1 MNQMVMELDTREAL
15 LARIREV
22 TCGMVDFGPDFDPDV
37 RIADPRHGDYQAN
50 GVLPWAKQKRKN
62 PRALAELLVH
72 AINTRFE
79 GKRVPWKRMEIAGP
93 GFINFELDT
102 KWLLDWLIHFG
113 CSDHL
118 EEAANKILKGQK
130 IVVDFSSPNTAKQMH
145 VGHIRSTVIGD
156 AICRIL
162 SFCGADVI
170 RDNHIG
176 DWGTQFGIL
185 IMILKK
191 NGVDLDSVEGDPIA
205 VLEDFYRKGSA
216 LTQEDPSALERAR
229 AELVRLQNGDPENMA
244 IWKAIVEI
252 SYREFSKIYER
263 LDVGFNHVLGE
274 SFYRDKVDRVCSE
287 LSEDGIATES
297 QGALVVFHP
306 EHPRFATQPFIIR
319 KSDGASNYATTDLA
333 TALYRHEHFG
343 ADVVI
348 NVTDARQ
355 RDHFEQ
361 LELTVR
367 KWFEKRG
374 RTLPVMKHVT
384 FGTILGPD
392 GKAIK
397 TRSGENVKLKDLLDE
412 ACERARAITVQKNP
426 ALSGSELE
434 HISTSIGISSVR
446 YADLSQNRSS
456 DYQFDWDKM
465 LSFEG
470 NTAPYLLY
478 VSARIHG
485 ILRKCGSP
493 GEAIISNESVSEMFL
508 QTETEVALAK
518 RLMQIVV
525 VLKQTL
531 EDLRPHFLGGYLYE
545 LCADFNAF
553 YHNDVVLHED
563 RNVRRTRML
572 LCAATL
578 SILKRGLG
586 LLGIP
591 VLERM

>member
-1 MNQMVMELDTREAL
+1 MELDTREAL
-15 LARIREV
+15 ITRIREV
-22 TCGMVDFGPDFDPDV
+22 ANGMEAFGPDFDPDV

-50 GVLPWAKQKRKN
+50 GVLAWAKQKRQN
-62 PRALAELLVH
+62 PRLMAQQLVEGIQRH
-72 AINTRFE
+72 FD
-79 GKRVPWKRMEIAGP
+79 GKRVPWGKLEIAGP
-93 GFINFELDT
+93 GFINFEMDSR
-102 KWLLDWLIHFG
+102 WLLDWLLYFG

-118 EEAANKILKGQK
+118 ETAAKSIVGGRK

-162 SFCGADVI
+162 EFCGASVI

-185 IMILKK
+185 IMILKRIQ
-191 NGVDLDSVEGDPIA
+191 VDLDSIAGDPIA
-205 VLEDFYRKGSA
+205 VLEDLYRKGSA
-216 LTQEDPSALERAR
+216 LTQVDPSALDEAR
-229 AELVRLQNGDPENMA
+229 AELVKLQGGDSENLK
-244 IWKAIVEI
+244 IWRAIVDI
-252 SYREFSKIYER
+252 SYGEFIKIYDR
-263 LDVGFNHVLGE
+263 LDVRFDHVLGE
-274 SFYRDKVDRVCSE
+274 SFYRDQVERVCSE
-287 LSEDGIATES
+287 LEEDGIASES

-333 TALYRHEHFG
+333 TALYRHEHFA
-343 ADVVI
+343 ADEVI

-355 RDHFEQ
+355 KDHFEQ

-374 RTLPVMKHVT
+374 RKLPVMKHVT

-397 TRSGENVKLKDLLDE
+397 TRSGENVKLRELLDE
-412 ACERARAITVQKNP
+412 ACERARAITAQKNP
-426 ALSGSELE
+426 ELSGAELDA
-434 HISTSIGISSVR
+434 ISTSIGIASVR

-485 ILRKCGSP
+485 ILRKSGGVWTEP
-493 GEAIISNESVSEMFL
+493 GRAANRREMSL
-508 QTETEVALAK
+508 ETPTEVALAK
-518 RLMQIVV
+518 RLMQVVV

-531 EDLRPHFLGGYLYE
+531 EDLRPHYLGAYLYD

-563 RNVRRTRML
+563 SNVRELRMH
-572 LCAATL
+572 LCASTL